1 MSQVC
6 IKLIHIQYYISAC
19 VKYILYN
26 NAHGRRLHVRIA
38 LLQTIVESSEIIR
51 MLYS

>member
-6 IKLIHIQYYISAC
+6 KLIHTQYISAC

-26 NAHGRRLHVRIA
+26 NTYGRRLHVHIA
-38 LLQTIVESSEIIR
+38 LLQTIVESSEIIHL
-51 MLYS
+51 LYS